1 MMVIVGGPKRAEGE
15 AYEDARQPVFIH
27 PFRPRWATRAMYS
40 CLLFHLCLCED
51 GPLVRLH
58 FHPILP
64 WMLGRF
70 HLLDPGIP
78 LVSFRVDRGKA
89 GSLRIPYIMV
99 KQGEGKRREKERG
112 EGAKAD
118 G

>member
-1 MMVIVGGPKRAEGE
+1 MIVGGPKRAEGE

-27 PFRPRWATRAMYS
+27 PFGPRWATRAMYS
-40 CLLFHLCLCED
+40 CLLFHSCLCED

-58 FHPILP
+58 FHPIFP

-70 HLLDPGIP
+70 HLLDPH
-78 LVSFRVDRGKA
+78 
-89 GSLRIPYIMV
+89 IMV
-99 KQGEGKRREKERG
+99 EQGEGRKREKDRG
-112 EGAKAD
+112 EEAKVD